1 MKVGDIVRWTFA
13 KTSTSINPD
22 NIYHLGVLIN
32 PVIRPIN
39 SWIVML
45 SDGELVHSDET
56 EIEVI
61 SEVWN

>member
-1 MKVGDIVRWTFA
+1 MKAADVVRWTFA

-22 NIYHLGVLIN
+22 NIYHLGVLIKD
-32 PVIRPIN
+32 VDRPIN

-45 SDGELVHSDET
+45 SDGEMVHADET

>member
-1 MKVGDIVRWTFA
+1 MKAGDVVRWTFA

-22 NIYHLGVLIN
+22 NIYHLGLLIKTVN
-32 PVIRPIN
+32 RPIN

-45 SDGELVHSDET
+45 SDGEMVHADET